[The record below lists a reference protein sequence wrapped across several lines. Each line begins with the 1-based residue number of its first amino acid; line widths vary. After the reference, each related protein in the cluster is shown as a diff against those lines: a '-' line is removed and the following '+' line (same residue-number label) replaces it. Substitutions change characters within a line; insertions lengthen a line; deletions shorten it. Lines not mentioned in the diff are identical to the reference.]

1 MIRIDFSFLFL
12 LRLKFFLNG
21 SYLLLY
27 LLDRRKMHLYLLD
40 LNIIVCCS
48 AHRSGYSL
56 KSGCTSVWSK
66 KKSSIMILLRY
77 HSSAMDIELY
87 CEPGFRGIYGDIHNF
102 HHGK

>member
-1 MIRIDFSFLFL
+1 MILTPSACTLFVIYISFLKHMIRIDFSFLFL

-56 KSGCTSVWSK
+56 KSR
-66 KKSSIMILLRY
+66 LYLR
-77 HSSAMDIELY
+77 LVQK
-87 CEPGFRGIYGDIHNF
+87 N
-102 HHGK
+102 

>member
-27 LLDRRKMHLYLLD
+27 LLDRRKIHLYLLD

-56 KSGCTSVWSK
+56 KCRLYLRLVQ
-66 KKSSIMILLRY
+66 KKSSIMILARY

-87 CEPGFRGIYGDIHNF
+87 CESGFRGIYGDIHNF